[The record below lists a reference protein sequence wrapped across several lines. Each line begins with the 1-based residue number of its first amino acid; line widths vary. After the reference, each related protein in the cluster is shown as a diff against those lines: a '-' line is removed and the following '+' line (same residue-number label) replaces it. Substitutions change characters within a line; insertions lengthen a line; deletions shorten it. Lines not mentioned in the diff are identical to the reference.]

1 MDYMENKITTSQN
14 NAINDV
20 YGLNNLN
27 RAQTA
32 KEVQD
37 IQASETRTAV
47 EQQLEQAKVLNQAM
61 KELKQSIADKND
73 TLNSSNYINED
84 PDKKIAYDNV
94 LSNAEHLL
102 NQQNDPTM
110 DPREIN
116 AAAQKVKET
125 KDALHGADKLTQSQ
139 NESNETINHLPN
151 LNDKQNKL

>member
-1 MDYMENKITTSQN
+1 MNGSDISNVIQQINSAEHGLHGEQKLQQAKN

-61 KELKQSIADKND
+61 KELKQSIADKTIRL
-73 TLNSSNYINED
+73 TLVTTLT
-84 PDKKIAYDNV
+84 KI
-94 LSNAEHLL
+94 
-102 NQQNDPTM
+102 QI
-110 DPREIN
+110 R
-116 AAAQKVKET
+116 K
-125 KDALHGADKLTQSQ
+125 
-139 NESNETINHLPN
+139 
-151 LNDKQNKL
+151 